1 LTPRNDTLEVTHIK
15 CALKMTTTTH
25 KTFCRYCHAYCPML
39 AEVSQGK
46 VLSVKPDTDNEMYG
60 GYTCI
65 KGRQLVEQMYQ
76 PQRMTSCKVKT
87 SKGEFED
94 ITSEKA
100 LDEIAE
106 RVSKIV
112 EEHGPRAI
120 ATYNGTVAFQNS
132 GQLVYSREWHN
143 ALKSPSYYT
152 SVTIDQPAK
161 VFVGSRMGYWTGGS
175 HFFHDSDVAMIIG
188 NNVINS
194 HYAPP
199 GGVPSVSPS
208 DQIRKARKRGLKLIA
223 IDPRETELTRRSDLH
238 LQIKPGEDAV
248 LLAGIIR
255 VILTEVLHDT
265 KFCEQF
271 TTGLDELR
279 ASVEEF
285 DLASVSNRTDIPE
298 DLILEAARTFAAGPR
313 GVAITGTGPEMS
325 AHPNLTQ
332 HLVGSLNTI
341 CGRYYRAG
349 DTHPNPGALAPE
361 APKVAQVFEA
371 PLAWGRGDRSRT
383 NPDLGELASP
393 TGVREMPTSQ
403 LADEIL
409 MPGEG
414 QIKVLFV
421 IAGNPLM
428 AFPDQEK
435 AYAAMQEL
443 DLLVCIDPYMSATAE
458 MADYVLAPKLTLE
471 REDVTLLADYW
482 YEKPYSQY
490 SKAVV
495 DTEQDVIEEW
505 EFYWGLAKRMGL
517 EVKIKNQIIPNDRKP
532 SKFELL
538 QAITKG
544 SRADLSFLRDNP
556 GGHIF
561 EDMAVEVQPA
571 SATATG
577 RFKLFPVGVSE
588 EFQALKE
595 STEDEESFTHQ
606 LIGFRSKY
614 VLNSFGRSLPA
625 IVAKSGTTNPAHIH
639 PDDLV
644 TLNIS
649 DDSEVVI
656 SSRHGSIPAIVKA
669 NNQIKPGV
677 IAMHHCW
684 GVAPGQQ
691 APVRE
696 VGSNTNLLVSGDE
709 QLQKFTGMT
718 RSSTI
723 PINIRAV

>member
-1 LTPRNDTLEVTHIK
+1 MTPRNDTLEVPHSK

-39 AEVSQGK
+39 AEVSEGK

-76 PQRMTSCKVKT
+76 PQRMTSCKVKN

-112 EEHGPRAI
+112 KEHGPRAI

-132 GQLVYSREWHN
+132 GQLVYSREWHT

-265 KFCEQF
+265 EFCEQF

-279 ASVEEF
+279 ASVEAF

-435 AYAAMQEL
+435 AYTAMQEL

-561 EDMAVEVQPA
+561 EEMAVKVQPA
-571 SATATG
+571 PATATG

>member
-1 LTPRNDTLEVTHIK
+1 
-15 CALKMTTTTH
+15 
-25 KTFCRYCHAYCPML
+25 ML
-39 AEVSQGK
+39 AEVSDGK

-76 PQRMTSCKVKT
+76 PQRLTACKIKN
-87 SKGEFED
+87 SSGEFED

-100 LDEIAE
+100 LDQIAE
-106 RVSKIV
+106 RVSKLV

-161 VFVGSRMGYWTGGS
+161 VFVGSRMGYWTAGS
-175 HFFHDSDVAMIIG
+175 HFFHDSDVTMIIG

-208 DQIRKARKRGLKLIA
+208 DQIRKAKKRGQKIIA
-223 IDPRETELTRRSDLH
+223 IDPRETELTRRADLH
-238 LQIKPGEDAV
+238 LQIKPGEDAA
-248 LLAGIIR
+248 LLAGMIR
-255 VILTEVLHDT
+255 VILAEELHDT
-265 KFCEQF
+265 EFCAQF
-271 TTGLDELR
+271 TSGLDELR

-285 DLASVSNRTDIPE
+285 DLGTVSARTDIPE

-332 HLVGSLNTI
+332 HMVGSLNTI

-349 DTHPNPGALAPE
+349 DTHPNPGALAPK

-371 PLAWGRGDRSRT
+371 PVAWGRGDRSRT
-383 NPDLGELASP
+383 HADLGELVSP

-409 MPGEG
+409 TPGEG
-414 QIKVLFV
+414 QIKALFV

-435 AYAAMQEL
+435 AFAAMQEL
-443 DLLVCIDPYMSATAE
+443 DLLVCIDPYMSGTAE
-458 MADYVLAPKLTLE
+458 MADYVFAPKLTLE
-471 REDVTLLADYW
+471 RDDVTLLADYW

-495 DTEQDVIEEW
+495 ETDHDTIEEW

-517 EVKIKNQIIPNDRKP
+517 EVIIKNEIIPNDRKP
-532 SKFELL
+532 TKFELL

-544 SRADLSFLRDNP
+544 SRADLTFLRDNP

-561 EDMAVEVQPA
+561 EEMQTEVQPA
-571 SATATG
+571 TG
-577 RFKLFPVGVSE
+577 EANGRLKLFPVGVAE

-595 STEDEESFTHQ
+595 SREDEKDFSHQ

-614 VLNSFGRSLPA
+614 VLNSFGRTLSK

-639 PDDLV
+639 PDDLAAM
-644 TLNIS
+644 NIT
-649 DDSEVVI
+649 DNSEVVI
-656 SSRHGSIPAIVKA
+656 RSRHGSIPAIVKA
-669 NNQIKPGV
+669 NKQIKPGV
-677 IAMHHCW
+677 VAMHHCW

-696 VGSNTNLLVSGDE
+696 VGSNTNLLVSGSE
-709 QLQKFTGMT
+709 ELQQFTGMT
-718 RSSTI
+718 RSSSI
-723 PINIRAV
+723 PINISQPNS

>member
-1 LTPRNDTLEVTHIK
+1 MTAGDDTLESSHSD

-39 AEVSQGK
+39 AEVSDGK

-76 PQRMTSCKVKT
+76 PQRMTTCKIKN
-87 SKGEFED
+87 SNGEFED
-94 ITSEKA
+94 INSEKA

-106 RVSKIV
+106 RVSKLV
-112 EEHGPRAI
+112 EEHGPRSI

-132 GQLVYSREWHN
+132 AQLVYSREWHN

-161 VFVGSRMGYWTGGS
+161 VFVGSRMGYWTAGS

-188 NNVINS
+188 NNPIVS

-208 DQIRKARKRGLKLIA
+208 VQIRKARKRGLKLIA
-223 IDPRETELTRRSDLH
+223 IDPRETELTRRSDMH
-238 LQIKPGEDAV
+238 LQIKPGEDAT
-248 LLAGIIR
+248 LLAGLIR
-255 VILTEVLHDT
+255 VILAEELHDT
-265 KFCEQF
+265 EFCEQF
-271 TTGLDELR
+271 TSGLDELR

-285 DLASVSNRTDIPE
+285 DPATVSARTDIPE

-332 HLVGSLNTI
+332 HLAASLNTI
-341 CGRYYRAG
+341 CGRYYREG
-349 DTHPNPGALAPE
+349 DTHPNPGALAPK
-361 APKVAQVFEA
+361 APKFAQVFEA
-371 PLAWGRGDRSRT
+371 PVAWGRGDRSRT
-383 NPDLGELASP
+383 HPDLGELASP

-414 QIKVLFV
+414 QIKALFV

-435 AYAAMQEL
+435 AFAALQEL

-458 MADYVLAPKLTLE
+458 MADYILAPKLTLE

-495 DTEQDVIEEW
+495 ETDHDVIEEW

-517 EVKIKNQIIPNDRKP
+517 EVTIKNNIIPNDRKP
-532 SKFELL
+532 TKFELL

-561 EDMAVEVQPA
+561 EDMKVEVQPA
-571 SATATG
+571 PEGKTG
-577 RFKLFPVGVSE
+577 RLKLFPVGVAE

-595 STEDEESFTHQ
+595 SVETEEDYSHQ

-614 VLNSFGRSLPA
+614 VLNSFGRTLPA
-625 IVAKSGTTNPAHIH
+625 ILAKSGTTNPAHIH
-639 PDDLV
+639 PDDLAAM
-644 TLNIS
+644 NIT

-656 SSRHGSIPAIVKA
+656 QSPHGSIPAIVKA
-669 NNQIKPGV
+669 NDRIKPGV
-677 IAMHHCW
+677 VAMHHCW

-696 VGSNTNLLVSGDE
+696 VGSNTNLLVNGE
-709 QLQKFTGMT
+709 KELQKFTGMT
-718 RSSTI
+718 RSSGI
-723 PINIRAV
+723 PINIHPI

>member
-1 LTPRNDTLEVTHIK
+1 
-15 CALKMTTTTH
+15 
-25 KTFCRYCHAYCPML
+25 ML
-39 AEVSQGK
+39 AEVSDGK

-76 PQRMTSCKVKT
+76 PQRMTSCKVKN

-265 KFCEQF
+265 EFCEQF

-435 AYAAMQEL
+435 AYTAMQEL

-571 SATATG
+571 PATATG

-669 NNQIKPGV
+669 NNQIKSGV